1 MSSPT
6 SFIDSTIVRQAP
18 ISGLLAIAA
27 LLSVVL
33 PALHVTDAEAFLA
46 SIVATVV
53 VTLIAAVSSWLPRL
67 TALVPVLLV
76 LDFVAIALLRTG
88 TGAGTSIFSAI
99 VLLPVVWWASLE
111 GRQTVVW
118 SVLGVAVVF
127 LAPFVLTPG
136 DPPAPSELIRL
147 GLTAVV
153 FGVVAG
159 IVHELSRHARI
170 TVATAEANE
179 GLVRDEIARAAAV
192 QRSLLPTGSSSGT
205 DGQDVTGTRRM
216 ADLSVAGTC
225 LPAKSVG
232 GDFFDWYRTGNGL
245 AVSLGDVMGKGVG
258 AGLIAAAV
266 RATLRSARAVDD
278 PSEALRRASDGLTAE
293 EAGTDVTF
301 TTLFHARVADDG
313 TFRWAD
319 AGHGLSFVLR
329 AAGGVERLR
338 SMDLPLGLGLR
349 DEWATTD
356 GTLAPGDLL
365 VSFSDGVLDL
375 FGGLDDA
382 IDEVAELAQRDRE
395 PAALVRALSARAE
408 AVPHDDDVTVI
419 VIRREAAVA
428 PAASADAPG
437 APQSQ
442 QI

>member
-1 MSSPT
+1 MPSPT
-6 SFIDSTIVRQAP
+6 SLIDSTIVRQAP

-33 PALHVTDAEAFLA
+33 PALHVTDAETFLA

-67 TALVPVLLV
+67 TALVPILLV

-111 GRQTVVW
+111 GRRTVIW

-159 IVHELSRHARI
+159 IVQELSRHARI

-179 GLVRDEIARAAAV
+179 GVVRDEIARAAAV
-192 QRSLLPTGSSSGT
+192 QRSLLPTSSGA
-205 DGQDVTGTRRM
+205 DAGAIGSRRM
-216 ADLSVAGTC
+216 ADLSVAGAC

-266 RATLRSARAVDD
+266 RATLRSARTVDD

-338 SMDLPLGLGLR
+338 STDLPLGLGLR

-365 VSFSDGVLDL
+365 ISFSDGVLDL

-382 IDEVAELAQRDRE
+382 VDEVAELAQRDRE
-395 PAALVRALSARAE
+395 PEALVRALSARAD

-419 VIRREAAVA
+419 VIRREAAA
-428 PAASADAPG
+428 TPAVSADVSG
-437 APQSQ
+437 SRESQ
-442 QI
+442 RV

>member
-1 MSSPT
+1 MPSPT
-6 SFIDSTIVRQAP
+6 SLIDSTIVRQAP

-33 PALHVTDAEAFLA
+33 PALHVTDAETFLA

-67 TALVPVLLV
+67 TALVPILLV

-111 GRQTVVW
+111 GRRTVIW

-153 FGVVAG
+153 FGVVAT
-159 IVHELSRHARI
+159 IVQELSRHARI

-179 GLVRDEIARAAAV
+179 GVVRAEIARAAAV
-192 QRSLLPTGSSSGT
+192 QRSLLPTSSGS
-205 DGQDVTGTRRM
+205 DAGAVGSRRM
-216 ADLSVAGTC
+216 ADLSVAGAC

-266 RATLRSARAVDD
+266 RATLRSARTVDD

-338 SMDLPLGLGLR
+338 STDLPLGLGLR

-365 VSFSDGVLDL
+365 ISFSDGVLDL

-382 IDEVAELAQRDRE
+382 VDEVAELAQRDRE
-395 PAALVRALSARAE
+395 PAALVRALSARAD

-419 VIRREAAVA
+419 VIRREAAA
-428 PAASADAPG
+428 TPAVSADVSG
-437 APQSQ
+437 SRESQ
-442 QI
+442 RV